1 MIVKSMALYFDQ
13 LHTSHRHCPGCSIQP
28 PTNELLVVGSKDFGL
43 LLSQKCYAASAVRGD
58 ETSLRPHV
66 SLCKDDQAR
75 QGPET

>member
-1 MIVKSMALYFDQ
+1 
-13 LHTSHRHCPGCSIQP
+13 
-28 PTNELLVVGSKDFGL
+28 
-43 LLSQKCYAASAVRGD
+43 VRGD